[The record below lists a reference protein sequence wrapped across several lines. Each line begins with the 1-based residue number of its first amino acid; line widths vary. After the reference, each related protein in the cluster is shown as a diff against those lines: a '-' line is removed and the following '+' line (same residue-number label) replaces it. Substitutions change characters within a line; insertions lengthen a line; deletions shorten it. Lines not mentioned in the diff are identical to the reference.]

1 LKKPLKELDD
11 VFAAL
16 WVAHGSAKMMKLDVW
31 SRGLKRA
38 LFGALL
44 ASLLAA
50 CGGGGG
56 NAGTPIVGPG
66 SGAASS
72 PSGAASAVPAAS
84 DLVVVLS
91 KSTMTNSPTDS
102 VTATVTSIDA
112 NRVAVGGVPVTFTVD
127 ANAVVTPA
135 GTATDATTGAL
146 SATITQGSDSSARP
160 ITVTVT
166 SGSISRSVTFSIV
179 LSSSTPN
186 PQASD
191 LTLILSASNIDNSG
205 SKTVV
210 ATATAVDQ
218 NRNALQ
224 GIPVQLSVLD
234 ASAFFA
240 PAPSSQ
246 TNANGQVVGTVN
258 IGADRSN
265 RPVTVTATSGTL
277 TRTVAF
283 QVTGARISQA
293 SPLPAVVEAGA
304 AGTVQYTVKDVN
316 SNPMVGVPITVSG
329 TGVTSATAKTDVNGA
344 YTFSYT
350 APNAPGT
357 NIVITALA
365 GGVESVVT
373 VPIPGGGSTGVPS
386 AVTPVAKTLNLSS
399 DVVSINTGTTSNQ
412 VTISAFFR
420 DANNAPV
427 PNVRVLFG
435 VTGDNQTG
443 TIGAGKYTALSDA
456 SGTASSTYAPG
467 AVSSPTNGVTVQACW
482 KKTDFAPTDTAANC
496 SAAGGELLTSTLTI
510 VSNPVSISIGTDNTI
525 TTGSSGLT
533 YVKKFA
539 ILVVDSSGSPRSD
552 VQITPSLD
560 LGGYGKGAWDFNVA
574 TRKWE
579 RFPDAGTSGLLAA
592 TCPNEDLNRNGVIDT
607 GEDINGN
614 RQLDSRKSDV
624 SITLEGGTKT
634 DAKGIAVLQLEYP
647 KSLASWVKYKITV
660 TAAGVLSPPAY
671 FPQGIPVPLPSRSA
685 TELGSQASV
694 SDYLYTYWWL
704 PVEAGAIT
712 NEGEPSFRESPYG
725 ISGQCTDSK

>member
-1 LKKPLKELDD
+1 
-11 VFAAL
+11 
-16 WVAHGSAKMMKLDVW
+16 MMKLDVW

-38 LFGALL
+38 LFGTLL
-44 ASLLAA
+44 AATLAA

-56 NAGTPIVGPG
+56 SAGTPVVGPG

-72 PSGAASAVPAAS
+72 PSGAASAVAS

-135 GTATDATTGAL
+135 GTATDATTGVL
-146 SATITQGSDSSARP
+146 SATITQGSDSSARA

-186 PQASD
+186 PQAND
-191 LTLILSASNIDNSG
+191 LTLSLSASNIDNSG

-210 ATATAVDQ
+210 ATATAVDA
-218 NRNALQ
+218 NRNALS

-265 RPVTVTATSGTL
+265 RQVTVTATSGTL

-283 QVTGARISQA
+283 QVIGARISQA
-293 SPLPAVVEAGA
+293 SPVPAVVEAGA
-304 AGTVQYTVKDVN
+304 AGTVQYTVTDVN
-316 SNPMVGVPITVSG
+316 SIAMAGVPISVSG
-329 TGVTSATAKTDVNGA
+329 NGVTSATGKTDLNGA
-344 YTFSYT
+344 YIFRYT

-357 NIVITALA
+357 NVVITATA
-365 GGVESVVT
+365 GGVESTVT
-373 VPIPGGGSTGVPS
+373 VPIPGGGSTGVPV
-386 AVTPVAKTLNLSS
+386 AAIPVAKTLNLSS

-412 VTISAFFR
+412 VTINAFFR

-456 SGTASSTYAPG
+456 SGTASSTYSPG

-482 KKTDFAPTDTAANC
+482 KRTDFASTDTPANC
-496 SAAGGELLTSTLTI
+496 AAAGGELLTATLTI

-525 TTGSSGLT
+525 SVGSSGLT
-533 YVKKFA
+533 YVKKYV
-539 ILVVDSSGSPRSD
+539 ILVVDSAGNPRSD

-560 LGGYGKGAWDFNVA
+560 LGGYGKGYWVYNTVSK
-574 TRKWE
+574 KWE
-579 RFPDAGTSGLLAA
+579 RTPDFGLVGLLTAM
-592 TCPNEDLNRNGVIDT
+592 CPNEDLNRNGVIDA
-607 GEDINGN
+607 GEDVNGN
-614 RQLDSRKSDV
+614 KQLDSRKSDV
-624 SITLEGGTKT
+624 AITLQGGTKT
-634 DAKGIAVLQLEYP
+634 DANGIAVLQLEYP
-647 KSLASWVKYKITV
+647 KSLASWVSYKITV

-671 FPQGIPVPLPSRSA
+671 YPLGVPVSLPSRSVS
-685 TELGSQASV
+685 ELGSQSAV
-694 SDYLYTYWWL
+694 SDYLYTYVWL
-704 PVEAGAIT
+704 PVEANAIAA
-712 NEGEPSFRESPYG
+712 EGDPSFKTSPYG
-725 ISGQCTDSK
+725 ISDKCTESK